1 MISRRKTNKM
11 SDYQH
16 YSERTLPKPIHGHI
30 KTSYPDLSHRN
41 GDIKVIR
48 LDGTEYTI
56 SSKDAAQIEYERS
69 QEERRTDAVKR
80 QSPES
85 IPSIKVQDW
94 GVHDKPI
101 INIPI
106 FGRD

>member
-1 MISRRKTNKM
+1 MTSE
-11 SDYQH
+11 YQH
-16 YSERTLPKPIHGHI
+16 HSERTLPRPIHGHI

-48 LDGTEYTI
+48 PDGTEYTI

-69 QEERRTDAVKR
+69 QEERRTDAVKH

-94 GVHDKPI
+94 GVHDDDKPI

-106 FGRD
+106 FGQD